1 MSTLN
6 KENKTQKRF
15 LNIPTAAKMA
25 GYSSRHFR
33 RIIGEN
39 RIPVLQIGRKIFIL
53 TRDLE
58 AWQATQNAPA
68 MAPAEQNNL
77 LDSVQTVG

>member
-6 KENKTQKRF
+6 NEIKRQKIF
-15 LNIPTAAKMA
+15 LNIPSAAKMA

-33 RIIGEN
+33 RIIEEN

-58 AWQATQNAPA
+58 AWKLSENASA
-68 MAPAEQNNL
+68 VAPAE
-77 LDSVQTVG
+77 